1 MPVFDRHCVHC
12 GWERADCYHPKF
24 DTPYPCPECGLESER
39 IYTGRVNVIP
49 DTFSTPLVDTNMGRE
64 TQVFY
69 SRSER
74 KAAMLKHGVR
84 ECVRHVEF
92 NHSDKSP
99 HTTRWY

>member
-1 MPVFDRHCVHC
+1 MPIYDRQCAC
-12 GWERADCYHPKF
+12 GWRRDDCYEQRAD
-24 DTPYPCPECGLESER
+24 TLACPSCGAQTER
-39 IYTGRVNVIP
+39 IYTGRVNIIP
-49 DTFSTPLVDTNMGRE
+49 DTFSTPLVDDNMARH

-74 KAAMLKHGVR
+74 KAAMKKYGVR
-84 ECVRHVEF
+84 EHVQHVEF